1 MRIFMT
7 MILSTIIGLV
17 TLSIRIATILLQAGM
32 GLKITLIVT
41 QRQDHQ
47 YQHHA
52 YQLSHMFMQD
62 QVYLDSHGVREKEMV
77 ETPSLVFEL
86 MEHIKVQLQQIDCK
100 GVPKRIIKQYSKN
113 TLTKFLQAELMD
125 PSQAALRMV
134 RHFEMKRNET

>member
-86 MEHIKVQLQQIDCK
+86 MEHIKVQLQQIVLQGRPQAYHQAIQQKHVDQVFT
-100 GVPKRIIKQYSKN
+100 GRIDGSKSSSTSYGP
-113 TLTKFLQAELMD
+113 TL
-125 PSQAALRMV
+125 
-134 RHFEMKRNET
+134 